1 MPMQARD
8 EWEECDLAQRRT
20 RSGQM
25 KPAKALA
32 ALAAAIIAGIG
43 FFEVEARARSSETV
57 RLSLGDRV
65 ELDRADV
72 GCRVARLAGHGK
84 QVYLDCRRAGPLR
97 GTYGTYVGEERV
109 LVVRFLDSRTAR
121 VVFSARHEGA
131 AKRCE

>member
-1 MPMQARD
+1 
-8 EWEECDLAQRRT
+8 
-20 RSGQM
+20 M

-32 ALAAAIIAGIG
+32 ALAAVIITGIG

-65 ELDRADV
+65 KLDRADV

-84 QVYLDCRRAGPLR
+84 QEYLDCRRVGPLR

-109 LVVRFLDSRTAR
+109 LVVRFLDSHTAR
-121 VVFSARHEGA
+121 VIFTARHEGA
-131 AKRCE
+131 ATRCD